1 MSDSQPPSPSIST
14 HLVTSTELFW
24 LVAGMWLSGA
34 CLLALLPVM
43 LMPRLGPAAALAVS
57 YVAFFI
63 AWQPLQRVIQ
73 RAIGPQAATIRMLAL
88 VGSAAVVAYYV
99 REALLALVRGG
110 GA

>member
-1 MSDSQPPSPSIST
+1 MSDPQPPVPSIST
-14 HLVTSTELFW
+14 HLVTSVELFW

-34 CLLALLPVM
+34 CLLALLPVL
-43 LMPRLGPAAALAVS
+43 LMPRLGPAASLAVA

-63 AWQPLQRVIQ
+63 AWQPLQRIIQ
-73 RAIGPQAATIRMLAL
+73 RALGPQAGTIRMLAL

-99 REALLALVRGG
+99 REALLSLVRGG

>member
-1 MSDSQPPSPSIST
+1 M
-14 HLVTSTELFW
+14 
-24 LVAGMWLSGA
+24 
-34 CLLALLPVM
+34 
-43 LMPRLGPAAALAVS
+43 
-57 YVAFFI
+57 
-63 AWQPLQRVIQ
+63 IQ